1 MLVMALINKLLSTME
16 LPEIEVTPRFLRHA
30 TESRIQSL
38 VQEIE
43 LFREEL
49 HSLPAGSRLTFTT
62 IGSPEDDAERD
73 SLRFMIDAT
82 LIDERGAIHSHQLVL
97 EPGTGFAESLRT
109 RLRSLKHL
117 ANMH

>member
-1 MLVMALINKLLSTME
+1 MLVMALIDKLLSTME

-30 TESRIQSL
+30 TESRLQSL
-38 VQEIE
+38 VREIE

-49 HSLPAGSRLTFTT
+49 VSLPAGSRLIFTT
-62 IGSPEDDAERD
+62 IGSPEEREGKD
-73 SLRFMIDAT
+73 TLRFMIDAT
-82 LIDERGAIHSHQLVL
+82 LIDERGAIHSHQLVI
-97 EPGTGFAESLRT
+97 EPGTGFAQSLRT